1 MEWDWLLLNL
11 HALLLVQLLEP
22 DAVYTAIQAS
32 CYRLQTGRMN
42 DSLEVNI
49 DSDCSEAE
57 GKSIFFFFFTWVDND
72 RIRENIFKLKE
83 GSFRLDIWEFFH

>member
-57 GKSIFFFFFTWVDND
+57 GKSIFFTWVDRD
-72 RIRENIFKLKE
+72 RTKGNGFEIKERFKLDVGGKN
-83 GSFRLDIWEFFH
+83 FP